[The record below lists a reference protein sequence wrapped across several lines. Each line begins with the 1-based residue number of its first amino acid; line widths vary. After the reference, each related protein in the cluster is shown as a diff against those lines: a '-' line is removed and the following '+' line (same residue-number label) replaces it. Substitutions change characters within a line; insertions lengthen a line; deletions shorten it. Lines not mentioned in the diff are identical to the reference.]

1 MIFVKY
7 ILNFTIIF
15 FLLAGSWAE
24 AETAEDWVNYGNL
37 LYSQG
42 KYEEAIPYY
51 DAAIEMSPSYIRP
64 WYNKGNALYVLGRYE
79 EAIKCY
85 DKILE
90 IDPTYFMAMQYK
102 LKALEAISQS
112 GNVSSGSTEVNDTA
126 LQAQNP
132 NVYTGPAVKWDRS
145 MYNNYTYESFSD
157 FRSSDSII
165 DTENIDTELFC
176 AAIFYATNKERVTE
190 GLPAFEYYYNLEC
203 SAQLHANDMV
213 TRFFYAHENPF
224 EPQKKTPS
232 DRMALFDITSGSRS
246 ENIAVIGVNP
256 EDTYNSLAQRLLIM
270 WMNSPGHRA
279 NILDQ
284 TLFLLGCGAA
294 FYYDKENADLPCF
307 KCVQNFCSMKTDDP
321 NPFN

>member
-7 ILNFTIIF
+7 ILNVTIIS
-15 FLLAGSWAE
+15 FLLAGLAAE
-24 AETAEDWVNYGNL
+24 AETAEDWVKYGNL

-51 DAAIEMSPSYIRP
+51 DAAIEMNPSYIRP

-90 IDPTYFMAMQYK
+90 IDPNYFMAMQYK
-102 LKALEAISQS
+102 LKALEAISQAS
-112 GNVSSGSTEVNDTA
+112 GPTEVNDTA
-126 LQAQNP
+126 LQTQNL
-132 NVYTGPAVKWDRS
+132 NVYTGPTVKWDCS
-145 MYNNYTYESFSD
+145 MYNTYTYESFSD

-176 AAIFYATNKERVTE
+176 AAIFYATNKARVAE

-203 SAQLHANDMV
+203 SARLHADDMV
-213 TRFFYAHENPF
+213 TRFFYAHENPCD
-224 EPQKKTPS
+224 PKKKTPS
-232 DRMALFDITSGSRS
+232 DRMALFDITAGCRG
-246 ENIAVIGVNP
+246 ENIALIGVNP
-256 EDTYNSLAQRLLIM
+256 EDTYNTLAQRLLII

-279 NILDQ
+279 NILLQDYVY
-284 TLFLLGCGAA
+284 LGCGAA
-294 FYYDKENADLPCF
+294 FYYDKENANCPTF
-307 KCVQNFCSMKTDDP
+307 KCVQNFCSVKATP
-321 NPFN
+321 NPYK